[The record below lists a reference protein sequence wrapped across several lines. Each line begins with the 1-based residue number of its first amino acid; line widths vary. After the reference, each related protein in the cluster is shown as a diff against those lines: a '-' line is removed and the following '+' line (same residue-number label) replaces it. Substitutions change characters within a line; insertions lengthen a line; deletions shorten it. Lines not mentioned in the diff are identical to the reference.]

1 MQGTWELGGQCEPTG
16 HDDACTVC
24 TALHKSRALGQ
35 GTALALALENTGKAL
50 RGAWRALGGT
60 ARLLD
65 STGKALREPGRAT
78 SPAQMEALWRGTGAL
93 LHITKPRSRRAP
105 EAPSDAQEPPKSAR
119 ELPRRAQEV
128 PSDAQEPPRAPKFCP
143 RRAQKAPSDPQ
154 EPPRAPKSRP
164 RRAQKAPSDAQE
176 PPKTRP
182 EGCKRRPRGSK

>member
-1 MQGTWELGGQCEPTG
+1 MTLPALCAHSTSKGHRVTLQGTWELGGQCEPTG

-93 LHITKPRSRRAP
+93 LHITKPRSRRA
-105 EAPSDAQEPPKSAR
+105 
-119 ELPRRAQEV
+119 QEV

-164 RRAQKAPSDAQE
+164 RRAQKAPSDAPE
-176 PPKTRP
+176 PPR
-182 EGCKRRPRGSK
+182 SAQ